1 MNRKKYSAS
10 DYNKAEA
17 FQDATK
23 FFIIYEGT
31 VKEPNYFQAFNETF
45 LDKKSAYVHHILEA
59 NTGVIG
65 NTPLKLKKRAEFFI
79 KSPPADINITPSK
92 DDKFRFI
99 LDVDKH
105 PPIQIKE
112 LKTYCDSLFDANLY
126 ISNYCFEVWLWAH
139 FKNFEDITS
148 VKSSEMK
155 TELGTLN
162 LNNFPFCFI
171 NMDLINDAIIKSEK
185 ADTDKNNYFP
195 VAKSTKVY
203 LLMKEL
209 LQHVIFS
216 NQVIDLETLNP

>member
-31 VKEPNYFQAFNETF
+31 VKEPNYFQGFNETF
-45 LDKKSAYVHHILEA
+45 LDIKSAYVHHILEA
-59 NTGVIG
+59 NTGIIG
-65 NTPLKLKKRAEFFI
+65 NTPLKLKERAEFFI
-79 KSPPADINITPSK
+79 KNPPADIKITPSNE
-92 DDKFRFI
+92 DKFRFV

-105 PPIQIKE
+105 PQIQIEE
-112 LKTYCDSLFDANLY
+112 LKNYCDNLFDANLY
-126 ISNYCFEVWLWAH
+126 ISNYCFEVWLWVH

-162 LNNFPFCFI
+162 LNNFPFCFMNI
-171 NMDLINDAIIKSEK
+171 DLINDAITKSEIK
-185 ADTDKNNYFP
+185 DINNTNYFP
-195 VAKSTKVY
+195 IEKSTKVY
-203 LLMKEL
+203 LLIKEL
-209 LQHVIFS
+209 LQYAIISKPVNDPEI
-216 NQVIDLETLNP
+216 LNL

>member
-23 FFIIYEGT
+23 YFIIYEGA

-59 NTGVIG
+59 NTGIIG
-65 NTPLKLKKRAEFFI
+65 NTPLKLKERAEFFI
-79 KSPPADINITPSK
+79 KSPPSDIKITPSK
-92 DDKFRFI
+92 EDKFRFV

-105 PPIQIKE
+105 PIIQIEE
-112 LKTYCDSLFDANLY
+112 LKDFCNTLFDANLY
-126 ISNYCFEVWLWAH
+126 ISNYCFEVWLWIH
-139 FKNFEDITS
+139 FKNFEEITS
-148 VKSSEMK
+148 TKSSEMK
-155 TELGTLN
+155 TELGTLK
-162 LNNFPFCFI
+162 LERFPFCFMEI
-171 NMDLINDAIIKSEK
+171 DLITDAVTKSEK

-195 VAKSTKVY
+195 AEKSTKIY

-209 LQHVIFS
+209 LQHVVFS
-216 NQVIDLETLNP
+216 NPVIDPEILE

>member
-17 FQDATK
+17 FKDATK

-31 VKEPNYFQAFNETF
+31 VKEPNYFQAFNEKF
-45 LDKKSAYVHHILEA
+45 LDKKSAYVHHVLEA
-59 NTGVIG
+59 NTGIIG
-65 NTPLKLKKRAEFFI
+65 NTPLKLKERAEFFI
-79 KSPPADINITPSK
+79 KNPPADINITPSK
-92 DDKFRFI
+92 EDKFRFV

-105 PPIQIKE
+105 PLIQIEE
-112 LKTYCDSLFDANLY
+112 LKTYCGSLLDANLY
-126 ISNYCFEVWLWAH
+126 ISNYCFEVWLWSH

-162 LNNFPFCFI
+162 LNHFPFCFMNI
-171 NMDLINDAIIKSEK
+171 DLINNAIIKSEK
-185 ADTDKNNYFP
+185 ADTDKTNYFP

-203 LLMKEL
+203 ILMKEL
-209 LQHVIFS
+209 LNHSLI
-216 NQVIDLETLNP
+216 NNEVIDQKIL

>member
-31 VKEPNYFQAFNETF
+31 VKEPNYFQAFNESF
-45 LDKKSAYVHHILEA
+45 LNRKSAYVHHILEA
-59 NTGVIG
+59 NTGIIG
-65 NTPLKLKKRAEFFI
+65 NTPLKLKERAELFI
-79 KSPPADINITPSK
+79 KNPPTDINITPSK
-92 DDKFRFI
+92 EDKFRFI

-105 PPIQIKE
+105 PKIQIEE

-162 LNNFPFCFI
+162 LNHFPFCFMNI
-171 NMDLINDAIIKSEK
+171 NLINDAINKSEK

-195 VAKSTKVY
+195 AAKSTKVY
-203 LLMKEL
+203 LLIKEL
-209 LQHVIFS
+209 LEHSI
-216 NQVIDLETLNP
+216 LNEEVKNPEII

>member
-45 LDKKSAYVHHILEA
+45 LNKKSAYVHHILEA
-59 NTGVIG
+59 NTGIIG
-65 NTPLKLKKRAEFFI
+65 NTPLKLKERAAFFI
-79 KSPPADINITPSK
+79 KNPPSDIKITPSK
-92 DDKFRFI
+92 EDKFRFV

-105 PPIQIKE
+105 PQIQIEE
-112 LKTYCDSLFDANLY
+112 LKNYCDSLFDANLY
-126 ISNYCFEVWLWAH
+126 ISNYCFEVWLWVH
-139 FKNFEDITS
+139 FRNFEEITS
-148 VKSSEMK
+148 GKSSEMK

-162 LNNFPFCFI
+162 LNNFPFCFMNI
-171 NMDLINDAIIKSEK
+171 DLINDAIVKSEK
-185 ADTDKNNYFP
+185 ADTSKDDYFP
-195 VAKSTKVY
+195 VEKSTKVY

-209 LQHVIFS
+209 LKHSLINNEV
-216 NQVIDLETLNP
+216 VDPK